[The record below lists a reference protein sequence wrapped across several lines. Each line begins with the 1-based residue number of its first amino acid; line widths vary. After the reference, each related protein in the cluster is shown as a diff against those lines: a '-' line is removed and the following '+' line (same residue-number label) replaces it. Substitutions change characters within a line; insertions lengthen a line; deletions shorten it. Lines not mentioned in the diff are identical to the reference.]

1 MLNYFVGLLNRI
13 PQILL
18 LLPSVLISLSIHE
31 SAHGYAAYK
40 LGDDTAKSLGRITLN
55 PAKHFNLLG
64 FLSMLFF
71 SVGWAEPVPIN
82 ARNFKKPRRDM
93 AITAAAGPLS
103 NLCLAVIFTVLLRI
117 VMIPLSS
124 MIIIPEKGYYY
135 VEDEIAQSPIFIV
148 LALLAVML
156 YFGISL
162 NLNLMI
168 FNLIPIPPFDGSRIA
183 YIFLPTDLYFK
194 IMRYERYIMIGF
206 IVLLASGIIDLPLS
220 AATNWISDLLFS
232 ATGMPEDQLLGAI
245 SDIFR
250 RLPTF
255 SF

>member
-1 MLNYFVGLLNRI
+1 MFNYLTNLLNQI
-13 PQILL
+13 PQMLL

-40 LGDDTAKSLGRITLN
+40 LGDDTAKNLGRITLN

-71 SVGWAEPVPIN
+71 SIGWAEPVPIN

-103 NLCLAVIFTVLLRI
+103 NFCLAAIFTLLLRI

-124 MIIIPEKGYYY
+124 MITIPAKGYYY
-135 VEDEIAQSPIFIV
+135 ITDELAESPVYII

-156 YFGISL
+156 YLGIVL

-194 IMRYERYIMIGF
+194 IMRYERFIMIGF
-206 IVLLASGIIDLPLS
+206 IVLLASGIIDIPLGVV
-220 AATNWISDLLFS
+220 TDFISDLLFGI
-232 ATGMPEDQLLGAI
+232 TGMPEDELWGAI
-245 SDIFR
+245 SNILG